1 MQPELVSQRLE
12 EFRTL
17 CKERGIPIT
26 HQRLAVYQT
35 LLETSEHP
43 SAETLFKTLHPRL
56 PQLSLGTV
64 YKNLEILHELGLIS
78 EVNSLHESARYD
90 TNLKPH
96 HHLVCTHCKKVID
109 IYDDALSLAKPTQ
122 THGFT
127 VSHIQVQVNGV
138 CPKCQPSATQN
149 S

>member
-1 MQPELVSQRLE
+1 MQPEFVSQRLE

-17 CKERGIPIT
+17 CKERGIPMT
-26 HQRLAVYQT
+26 HQRLAVYQA
-35 LLETSEHP
+35 LLETAEHP
-43 SAETLFKTLHPRL
+43 SAETLFKTLHSRL

-64 YKNLEILHELGLIS
+64 YKNLETLSALGLIS
-78 EVNSLHESARYD
+78 EVSSLHQSARYD
-90 TNLKPH
+90 ANLKPH

-109 IYDDALSLAKPTQ
+109 IYDEAFSHTKPTQ

-138 CPKCQPSATQN
+138 CPECQASNNA